1 MKKIIAPLVIAVAV
15 LFTSFSTQA
24 QTSTH
29 GKHGNGTEMKQMLK
43 DSLHLTDAQVDSV
56 TSIRQEFRDK
66 IKTVMQ
72 NSSLSAD
79 EKREQMKP
87 LRQEMKTRLSAV
99 LTKEQ
104 MKKMREMQQEMR
116 GGKNEDG
123 K

>member
-1 MKKIIAPLVIAVAV
+1 
-15 LFTSFSTQA
+15 
-24 QTSTH
+24 
-29 GKHGNGTEMKQMLK
+29 MKQMLK
-43 DSLHLTDAQVDSV
+43 DSLHLTDVQVDSV
-56 TSIRQEFRDK
+56 TSIRNEFRDK

-87 LRQEMKTRLSAV
+87 LRQEMKTRLSAI

-116 GGKNEDG
+116 GGKNEDE